1 MTISK
6 NAYAVSK
13 PLNVMYQTGKNLRT
27 VQASF
32 AAVNGTT
39 ASGDIF
45 VLASGLPAT
54 ARIVRIMTPAGTP
67 AVTGMSDVDFGF
79 YETGTNK
86 VIDKDAVADG
96 ITFASAKTSNL
107 DLVGT
112 NIASFD
118 RTKNIATLCGL
129 GAGSIPGQGFDLC
142 ATLNAS
148 PSASGTLEFDILIE
162 QE

>member
-1 MTISK
+1 MTISV
-6 NAYAVSK
+6 NAFAVSK
-13 PLNVMYQTGKNLRT
+13 PLNPIYKTGKTLRV

-32 AAVNGTT
+32 ASVNGTT

-54 ARIVRIMTPAGTP
+54 ARIVRVMTPKGTP
-67 AVTGMSDVDFGF
+67 AVTGMSDVDLGF
-79 YETGTNK
+79 YATGTNK

-96 ITFASAKTSNL
+96 LTFASAITSNL
-107 DLVGT
+107 DLVGK
-112 NIASFD
+112 NISSFD
-118 RTKNIATLCGL
+118 QTKNIAALCGL
-129 GAGSIPGQGFDLC
+129 TAESIPAQGFDLC

-148 PSASGTLEFDILIE
+148 PTASGTIEFDIYIE